1 MKKLIF
7 TAFIITC
14 MLQTKCFSQAI
25 IADPAVNTMRTTSV
39 ASLPVNADA
48 IPIDSIISIKIP
60 VINYNLNNPIPSG
73 TCKIK
78 IGLGS
83 KLILDPSFNLN
94 TVNTSNYFTW
104 TALVSGGQL
113 QITGDLIATL
123 PANYLDTVTFN
134 VKGTILGNST
144 ITTNFLIT
152 NHNSVAILSDENGS
166 NNNAGLPYTIIARPI
181 GPVPVTFTKVMA
193 TKENCNVKVNFDA
206 ENEINVSRYEIE
218 LSKDAIHFEKIGLL
232 NANNR
237 IKYFYS
243 FAITENIK
251 ADQIFL
257 RIKSVDKDDKFQYS
271 ETKKIAGTCI
281 EKNQAVILFP
291 NPVSQDVKQ
300 IAIQSKDVFFNG
312 NYTIHILDMAGKLL
326 ETKNIRLTNTK
337 QFNLETANLSKGQYI
352 IQLLK
357 QDGTHNINL
366 KLQKL

>member
-1 MKKLIF
+1 MKKLIL
-7 TAFIITC
+7 TVFIILGT
-14 MLQTKCFSQAI
+14 LVTKCYSQVV
-25 IADPAVNTMRTTSV
+25 IADPAVNTMRTVSIT
-39 ASLPVNADA
+39 SLPVNADA

-123 PANYLDTVTFN
+123 PANYKDTVTLN
-134 VKGTILGNST
+134 VMGSVLGNST

-152 NHNSVAILSDENGS
+152 NHNSIAILSDENGA
-166 NNNAGLPYTIIARPI
+166 NNNTGLPYTIVAKPV
-181 GPVPVTFTKVMA
+181 GPVPVTFTKVFA
-193 TKENCNVKVNFDA
+193 TKENCNVKVNFDT
-206 ENEINVSRYEIE
+206 ENEINVSRFEIE
-218 LSKDAIHFEKIGLL
+218 LSKDALHYEKISGI
-232 NANNR
+232 NANNSG
-237 IKYFYS
+237 KYFYS

-251 ADQIFL
+251 ADQIFI
-257 RIKSVDKDDKFQYS
+257 RIKSIDKDDKFQYS
-271 ETKKIAGTCI
+271 ETKKIAGTCY

-337 QFNLETANLSKGQYI
+337 QFSLETENLSKGQYI